1 MKSLQDSV
9 RTSLDSTNP
18 DIFPYLP
25 YILQDSWGIGASFE
39 DIKTL
44 IEKHFE
50 TTQGLKVLDLGCG
63 KGAVSIQLA
72 QALGCSCV
80 GIDGM
85 PEFIDEARTKASQR
99 NVNQL
104 CAFLHADIRLVV
116 EGFTG
121 YDIII
126 LGAIGPVLG
135 NYYQTLS
142 RLKHCLSEK
151 GIIIIDD
158 GYLPD
163 TMLQSDN
170 SIQNKEL
177 SENNPQN
184 KNTENDQINYTA
196 FGKEEILKQAS
207 DAGFLLKEEIVMK
220 SDTIINS
227 NQKIFE
233 ALKRRC
239 EELIHQHPSQK
250 KIFEQYIKAQEG
262 ENSNLENN
270 LICSTML
277 FLKA

>member
-1 MKSLQDSV
+1 MESLQESV
-9 RTSLDSTNP
+9 RISLDCTNP
-18 DIFPYLP
+18 DIFPFLP
-25 YILQDSWGIGASFE
+25 YILQDSWEIGACYT

-44 IEKHFE
+44 IENHFE
-50 TTQGLKVLDLGCG
+50 TIQDLKVLDLGCG

-85 PEFIDEARTKASQR
+85 PDFIDEARIRASQR
-99 NVNQL
+99 NVGQL
-104 CAFLHADIRLVV
+104 CAFLHADIRMVV

-142 RLKHCLSEK
+142 RLKPCLSEK

-158 GYLPD
+158 GYLPVEMIQSENSLQD
-163 TMLQSDN
+163 TNQC
-170 SIQNKEL
+170 
-177 SENNPQN
+177 ENNPQ
-184 KNTENDQINYTA
+184 KDLTENNRLNYTA
-196 FGKEEILKQAS
+196 HGKEEILKQAS
-207 DAGFLLKEEIVMK
+207 DAGFVLKDEIVMK
-220 SDTIINS
+220 SNMITNS

-233 ALKRRC
+233 SLKKRC
-239 EELIHQHPSQK
+239 EELIHQHPLQK
-250 KIFEQYIKAQEG
+250 KLFEQYIKVQEG

-277 FLKA
+277 FERA